1 MGVRT
6 VNQIILVVAALML
19 LPVAVQAQ
27 EPQAAPK
34 SVSCINLRDIDS
46 TDVQDD
52 KTIIFK
58 MRGKKYYKN
67 DLSYRCHGL
76 GFAKAFSMRTHSSQ
90 LCSIDIIRV
99 LENYGGSLQEG
110 AGCGLGKFVEYTPP
124 AKKPKDDRPRS

>member
-1 MGVRT
+1 VIQRISAL
-6 VNQIILVVAALML
+6 VAIIL
-19 LPVAVQAQ
+19 LPVAAQAQ
-27 EPQAAPK
+27 EPQATPK

-46 TDVQDD
+46 TNVQDD

-76 GFAKAFSMRTHSSQ
+76 GFAKAFSMRTSSSQ

-99 LENYGGSLQEG
+99 LENYGGGLQEG

>member
-1 MGVRT
+1 MNRM
-6 VNQIILVVAALML
+6 ILVSIVAFF
-19 LPVAVQAQ
+19 LPAIAQA
-27 EPQAAPK
+27 EVSPAAPK

-58 MRGKKYYKN
+58 MHGRKYYKN
-67 DLSYRCHGL
+67 DLGSRCNGL
-76 GFAKAFSMRTHSSQ
+76 GFAKAFSMKTQSSQ

-99 LENYGGSLQEG
+99 LNNYGGELQEG

-124 AKKPKDDRPRS
+124 PKKPKDDRPRS